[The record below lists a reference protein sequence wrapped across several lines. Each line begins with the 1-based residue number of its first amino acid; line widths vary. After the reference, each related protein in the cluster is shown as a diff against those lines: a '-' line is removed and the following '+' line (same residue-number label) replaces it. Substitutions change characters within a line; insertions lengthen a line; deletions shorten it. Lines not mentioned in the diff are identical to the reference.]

1 MSRDIFTAHTFTT
14 YTDARN
20 HLTTG
25 GLDFDD
31 AECERI
37 GRILWDLTQALG
49 DGEEVEADDMWGEVL
64 TQAGYDP
71 ADFGY

>member
-1 MSRDIFTAHTFTT
+1 MSHEVFTNTTFTT

-20 HLTTG
+20 TVTLSG
-25 GLDFDD
+25 FDFGDD
-31 AECERI
+31 ECERI
-37 GRILWDLTQALG
+37 GRILWDLTTDLA
-49 DGEEVEADDMWGEVL
+49 DGEEVECDEVWAEVL